1 MKDDKNTF
9 VQLSEEDVRDFLREV
24 KDPEIPPISIVDL
37 GIVTRIEISPDNDVA
52 VTLTPTFAGCPAL
65 KIMEELVADRLNK
78 EDTIGDV
85 SVTTSFEVTWTT
97 DLITEAGKKALLQH
111 GLAPP
116 KKKPGYMELDVLSDT
131 PCPYCSSRNTELK
144 SPFGP
149 TLCRS
154 LHYCNNCL
162 QAFEGF
168 KPV

>member
-1 MKDDKNTF
+1 MMKDIDIISYT
-9 VQLSEEDVRDFLREV
+9 EEDIRTILKEV

-37 GIVTRIEISPDNDVA
+37 GIVSKIVIGASNDVH

-65 KIMEELVADRLNK
+65 KIMEDLVKARLEK
-78 EDTIGDV
+78 ESGLGEITVD
-85 SVTTSFEVTWTT
+85 TSFEVTWTT
-97 DLITEAGKKALLQH
+97 DLISEDGRKALLQH

-116 KKKPGYMELDVLSDT
+116 KQNVGYMELDVLSDT
-131 PCPYCSSRNTELK
+131 PCPYCESRNTTLK

>member
-1 MKDDKNTF
+1 MTKEEVIEALKD
-9 VQLSEEDVRDFLREV
+9 V

-37 GIVTRIEISPDNDVA
+37 GIVTDVEVDGSKVA
-52 VTLTPTFAGCPAL
+52 VVLTPTFSGCPAL
-65 KIMEELVADRLNK
+65 KIMEELVEERLEALKVFDSIDVQTTFDVPWNTDR
-78 EDTIGDV
+78 
-85 SVTTSFEVTWTT
+85 
-97 DLITEAGKKALLQH
+97 ITEEGRKALLRH

-116 KKKPGYMELDVLSDT
+116 KKLKDSGTFVELEVLSDT
-131 PCPYCSSRNTELK
+131 ACPFCGSHDTDFK

-168 KPV
+168 KPVD

>member
-1 MKDDKNTF
+1 METTLKKSYNNADIRLILT
-9 VQLSEEDVRDFLREV
+9 EV

-37 GIVTRIEISPDNDVA
+37 GIVTKISVSETNDVH

-65 KIMEELVADRLNK
+65 KIMEDLVKERLEK
-78 EDTIGDV
+78 ESDIGQ
-85 SVTTSFEVTWTT
+85 VTVETSFETTWTT
-97 DLITEAGKKALLQH
+97 DLISDEGRKALLKH

-116 KKKPGYMELDVLSDT
+116 KQNVGYMELDVLSDT
-131 PCPYCSSRNTELK
+131 PCPYCESRNTILK

>member
-1 MKDDKNTF
+1 MAKVDTLYNESDIRN
-9 VQLSEEDVRDFLREV
+9 FLKEV

-37 GIVTRIEISPDNDVA
+37 GIVTKISVTDQNDVH

-65 KIMEELVADRLNK
+65 KIMEDLVIERLQK
-78 EDTIGDV
+78 LDDIGE
-85 SVTTSFEVTWTT
+85 VTVNTSFETTWTT
-97 DLITEAGKKALLQH
+97 DMISEDGRKALLQH

-116 KKKPGYMELDVLSDT
+116 KQNVGYMELDVLSDT
-131 PCPYCSSRNTELK
+131 PCPYCSSINTMLK

-154 LHYCNNCL
+154 LHYCNNCK

>member
-1 MKDDKNTF
+1 MEDTEIINY
-9 VQLSEEDVRDFLREV
+9 SEEDIRTILKEV

-37 GIVTRIEISPDNDVA
+37 GIVTGISINNSNDVH
-52 VTLTPTFAGCPAL
+52 VILTPTFAGCPAL
-65 KIMEELVADRLNK
+65 KIMEDLVKARLEK
-78 EDTIGDV
+78 EPTLGAITV
-85 SVTTSFEVTWTT
+85 ETSFEVTWTT
-97 DLITEAGKKALLQH
+97 DLISEDGRKALLKH

-116 KKKPGYMELDVLSDT
+116 KKNVGYMELDVLSDT
-131 PCPYCSSRNTELK
+131 PCPYCESRNTTLK

-168 KPV
+168 KPI

>member
-1 MKDDKNTF
+1 MVKILQTKYTENDIRTCLK
-9 VQLSEEDVRDFLREV
+9 EV

-37 GIVTRIEISPDNDVA
+37 GIVTKINVSESNDVH

-65 KIMEELVADRLNK
+65 KIMEELVKARLEK
-78 EDTIGDV
+78 EEALGKITV
-85 SVTTSFEVTWTT
+85 ETSFETTWTT
-97 DLITEAGKKALLQH
+97 DLISEEGREALLKH

-116 KKKPGYMELDVLSDT
+116 KQNVGYMELDVLSDT
-131 PCPYCSSRNTELK
+131 PCPFCSSRNTTLK

>member
-1 MKDDKNTF
+1 M
-9 VQLSEEDVRDFLREV
+9 VSETMYTANDIREFLKEV

-37 GIVTRIEISPDNDVA
+37 GIVTGIEVSDSNDVH

-65 KIMEELVADRLNK
+65 KIMEDLVRERLEK
-78 EDTIGDV
+78 VPEIGNI
-85 SVTTSFEVTWTT
+85 SVNTSFEVTWTT
-97 DLITEAGKKALLQH
+97 DMISEEGRKALLQH

-116 KKKPGYMELDVLSDT
+116 KQAVGYMELDVLSDT
-131 PCPYCSSRNTELK
+131 PCPYCGSRNTELK

>member
-1 MKDDKNTF
+1 M
-9 VQLSEEDVRDFLREV
+9 SEKLQTTYSEQDIRNFLKEV

-37 GIVTRIEISPDNDVA
+37 GIVTKIDITSSNDVH

-65 KIMEELVADRLNK
+65 KIMEDLVKERLAK
-78 EDTIGDV
+78 ESDLGNITIE
-85 SVTTSFEVTWTT
+85 TSFETTWTT
-97 DLITEAGKKALLQH
+97 DLISDEGRKALLQH

-116 KKKPGYMELDVLSDT
+116 KQNVGYMELDVLSDT
-131 PCPYCSSRNTELK
+131 PCPYCSSRNTTLK

>member
-1 MKDDKNTF
+1 MDDTATIQFSENDIRTF
-9 VQLSEEDVRDFLREV
+9 LKEV

-37 GIVTRIEISPDNDVA
+37 GIVTKIHVSAANDVH
-52 VTLTPTFAGCPAL
+52 VVLTPTFAGCPAL
-65 KIMEELVADRLNK
+65 KIMEELVIARLEK
-78 EDTIGDV
+78 EAGIGA
-85 SVTTSFEVTWTT
+85 VTVETSFEVTWTT
-97 DLITEAGKKALLQH
+97 DLITEDGRAALLKH

-116 KKKPGYMELDVLSDT
+116 KKNVGYMELDVLSDT
-131 PCPYCSSRNTELK
+131 PCPYCKSRNTELK

>member
-1 MKDDKNTF
+1 MDETIHSHFTENDIRNLLK
-9 VQLSEEDVRDFLREV
+9 EV

-37 GIVTRIEISPDNDVA
+37 GIVTKIKVDENNDVH

-65 KIMEELVADRLNK
+65 KIMEDLVKERLAK
-78 EDTIGDV
+78 ESDIGSITV
-85 SVTTSFEVTWTT
+85 ITSFETTWTT
-97 DLITEAGKKALLQH
+97 DLISDEGREALLKH

-116 KKKPGYMELDVLSDT
+116 KQNVGYMELDVLSDT
-131 PCPYCSSRNTELK
+131 PCPFCSSRNTTLK

>member
-1 MKDDKNTF
+1 MDNVDI
-9 VQLSEEDVRDFLREV
+9 QYSEVDIRNFLKEV

-37 GIVTRIEISPDNDVA
+37 GIVTKISITESNDVH

-65 KIMEELVADRLNK
+65 KIMEDLVKERLNK
-78 EDTIGDV
+78 VDGIGSV
-85 SVTTSFEVTWTT
+85 SVNTSFETTWTT
-97 DLITEAGKKALLQH
+97 DMISEEGREALLKH

-116 KKKPGYMELDVLSDT
+116 KQNVGYMELDVLSDT
-131 PCPYCSSRNTELK
+131 PCPYCSSRNTMLK

-154 LHYCNNCL
+154 LHYCNNCK

>member
-1 MKDDKNTF
+1 MENIASTYFEDDIRTF
-9 VQLSEEDVRDFLREV
+9 LKEV

-37 GIVTRIEISPDNDVA
+37 GIVTKINVNDKNDVH

-65 KIMEELVADRLNK
+65 KIMEDLVKDRLSKVDN
-78 EDTIGDV
+78 IGEV
-85 SVTTSFEVTWTT
+85 SVETSFETTWTT
-97 DLITEAGKKALLQH
+97 DMISEEGREALLQH

-116 KKKPGYMELDVLSDT
+116 KQNVGYMELDVLSDT
-131 PCPYCSSRNTELK
+131 PCPYCESRNTELK

-154 LHYCNNCL
+154 LHYCNNCK

>member
-1 MKDDKNTF
+1 
-9 VQLSEEDVRDFLREV
+9 
-24 KDPEIPPISIVDL
+24 VDL
-37 GIVTRIEISPDNDVA
+37 GIVTGIVVDPGNDIR

-65 KIMEELVADRLNK
+65 KIMETLVEERLLKLEEVGQIN
-78 EDTIGDV
+78 V
-85 SVTTSFEVTWTT
+85 STSFDITWTT
-97 DLITEAGKKALLQH
+97 DMISEEGLKALKSH

-116 KKKPGYMELDVLSDT
+116 ARNCADISMEIFEHV
-131 PCPYCSSRNTELK
+131 PCPYCGSANTVLN

-168 KPV
+168 KPLTS